1 MVVCAGAKSILDLGL
16 TLEYLETKGVP
27 VIGYRTKELPAFYTT
42 HSGFQVDYRLDTP
55 KEIAD
60 AFAVKLDMGLAGGM
74 LVTNPI
80 PDEYAMD
87 LDYINRNI
95 DAAIAEA
102 KSLGIHGKDTTP
114 FLLDKIQKLT
124 GGDSLKAN
132 IQLVYNNAR
141 LGAQIASELAGK

>member
-1 MVVCAGAKSILDLGL
+1 
-16 TLEYLETKGVP
+16 
-27 VIGYRTKELPAFYTT
+27 
-42 HSGFQVDYRLDTP
+42 
-55 KEIAD
+55 
-60 AFAVKLDMGLAGGM
+60 MGLKGGM

-141 LGAQIASELAGK
+141 LGAQIASELAGKCPAAPPVQKTRTAMAVREILLPGLCTFPACSIRKTNRLYLRPYDRW

>member
-1 MVVCAGAKSILDLGL
+1 
-16 TLEYLETKGVP
+16 
-27 VIGYRTKELPAFYTT
+27 
-42 HSGFQVDYRLDTP
+42 
-55 KEIAD
+55 
-60 AFAVKLDMGLAGGM
+60 M

-132 IQLVYNNAR
+132 IQLVYNNAPTSR
-141 LGAQIASELAGK
+141 QWPSGKFCYLVYALFLPARSEKPTVYIYGLTTAGRKIRSGEKITYRKPPIRWYYSSSSSSSASKSA